1 MIISRAAAVVSAFIL
16 AVLCQCSAV
25 FAAEPGVVTNTKT
38 QAHKEL
44 FDIPILMTPA
54 KGLNL
59 AKSRS
64 QARRLIEQQGVK
76 IDGETVTDGNLVVDR
91 PCILQCGKRHYLRIK
106 R

>member
-44 FDIPILMTPA
+44 FDIPIFMTPA
-54 KGLNL
+54 
-59 AKSRS
+59 
-64 QARRLIEQQGVK
+64 
-76 IDGETVTDGNLVVDR
+76 
-91 PCILQCGKRHYLRIK
+91 
-106 R
+106 